1 MNRVRKHLTFAN
13 LVASLALFIALGG
26 VGYAAVKIPEK
37 SVGSAQLKNG
47 AVTTPKI
54 SQAAR
59 NSLRGQTGPEGAAG
73 PVGKTGPKGSTGDVG
88 ATGAAG
94 APGPTGPT
102 GSKGDPG
109 TSEGYFDQD
118 SVTIAATQAGSDIAG
133 TSLDAGSYLIS
144 ARIQVQGQYGA
155 PVRCALKNTAAVEI
169 DDASVRIQSSY
180 LSSGNALSLSAPLT
194 LASAGDIVV
203 KCSFPDINDENNGNQ
218 YSFVTNVSAVQ
229 VSTLHAAD

>member
-54 SQAAR
+54 SKAAR
-59 NSLRGQTGPEGAAG
+59 NSLRGQAGPEGAVG
-73 PVGKTGPKGSTGDVG
+73 PVGKTGPKGSNGETG
-88 ATGAAG
+88 ATGA
-94 APGPTGPT
+94 TGPT

-109 TSEGYFDQD
+109 TSEGYFDRD
-118 SVTIAATQAGSDIAG
+118 SNTIAATQAGSDVSV

-155 PVRCALKNTAAVEI
+155 PVRCALKNASAVEI
-169 DDASVRIQSSY
+169 DDASIKIEPSY

-194 LASAGDIVV
+194 LASAGDVSV
-203 KCSFPDINDENNGNQ
+203 KCSFPDINDQNNGNQ